1 MSIVAK
7 KDYPDGYPADA
18 LEVLRT
24 MSFTNGKSVNI
35 VGSMSLRSQIYAGDY
50 DADEVVLTH
59 GIRHL
64 AVKDLVRK
72 FKQILRDLQ
81 RLPNTYIGDI
91 KSGSVEE
98 WVIVHEPYSYEKSIK
113 QLEKLHEERI
123 IDTAMY
129 RDGLR
134 RFKPKP
140 SKLEILRLR
149 RDFRPNVIRWTVRE
163 AFVGHK
169 RLQDGRKF
177 TLEEAFQS
185 PIITK
190 LDVISWVQNN
200 RFTDFSMIYQF
211 KNNNTLLN
219 PGMGDIDTSI
229 RENIFM
235 LYHEGNYFKMAK
247 RMFALAKYNSYTNIL
262 EKLSPLFNG
271 DVGRLYMVYG
281 DIGTLLSLFEDNHNV
296 SHSILDI
303 EVDNFKAR
311 LSNIR
316 LEKYIRSEH
325 DIFKMIDKITD
336 MRGHS
341 REHTKELLKKIQGI
355 LSELMST
362 YARQYLTEMKLMPK
376 Y

>member
-1 MSIVAK
+1 
-7 KDYPDGYPADA
+7 
-18 LEVLRT
+18 L
-24 MSFTNGKSVNI
+24 
-35 VGSMSLRSQIYAGDY
+35 
-50 DADEVVLTH
+50 
-59 GIRHL
+59 
-64 AVKDLVRK
+64 
-72 FKQILRDLQ
+72 
-81 RLPNTYIGDI
+81 
-91 KSGSVEE
+91 
-98 WVIVHEPYSYEKSIK
+98 
-113 QLEKLHEERI
+113 
-123 IDTAMY
+123 Y

-316 LEKYIRSEH
+316 LEKYVRSEH

-362 YARQYLTEMKLMPK
+362 YARQYLTEMKLMPT